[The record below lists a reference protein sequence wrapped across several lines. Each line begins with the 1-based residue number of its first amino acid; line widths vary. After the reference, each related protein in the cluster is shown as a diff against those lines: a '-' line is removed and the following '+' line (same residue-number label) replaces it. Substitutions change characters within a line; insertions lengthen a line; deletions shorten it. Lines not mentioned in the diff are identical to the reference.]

1 MGGGGGYGF
10 SPSDKKHL
18 EESAK
23 KRIQEAGEVK
33 TRNVFIS
40 FAHEDMAEVNLLRG
54 QSKNG
59 SGELEFSDYS
69 VKKAFNSED
78 SDYIKRQIRE
88 KLKNTSV
95 TMVYLSEKSMK
106 SRWVKWEIEQSKK
119 MGKGIVGVYKG
130 DIPPSKIPSHI
141 KNNVNSIVHWNHSEI
156 MQQFP
161 VKPEALKIRST
172 SDF

>member
-40 FAHEDMAEVNLLRG
+40 FAHEDIDEVNLLRG
-54 QSKNG
+54 QSKN
-59 SGELEFSDYS
+59 ENVDLEFSDHS
-69 VKKAFNSED
+69 VKKPFNSED

-88 KLKNTSV
+88 KIKNTSV

-106 SRWVKWEIEQSKK
+106 SNWVKWEIEQSKK

-130 DIPPSKIPSHI
+130 DIPPAHIPTYI
-141 KNNVNSIVHWNHSEI
+141 KDYTNSIVRWSHNEI
-156 MQQFP
+156 MTA
-161 VKPEALKIRST
+161 VNKASEER
-172 SDF
+172 